1 MAEASPAPEASGTSP
16 APPESESSTGV
27 ATPATAAKEGAP
39 AAVNGAP
46 AGPAPATGSDDLS
59 ATEAPE
65 ADAAAAVEPAAVS
78 DPQSSAEDAPTAE
91 ATAAAAPA
99 EPEPLASAPAKTAAG
114 SGEETAAKAAAETAT
129 ETAVEPAAK
138 PGTTKAP
145 QGKDPASAKPA
156 QKAATEAGAADGTKT
171 AAKAAAKADSAAAA
185 KPAAKAATKT
195 RTKSTAEPDAKANG
209 KAPAAKS
216 KTAKS
221 RKSTRKRRLQYK
233 VGQQLVYPLQGVG
246 QVRTIEERPFRNKT
260 LLYYVVYLEVSDMTI
275 MVPVDK
281 ADELGIRAIVPRAE
295 ARNALVLIG
304 EDYEP
309 IPTDWKLRYQ
319 MNLDL
324 LKAGSV
330 SDIAA
335 VVRALYHRS
344 RIKELPI
351 LERKLYD
358 NARSLLVDELSF
370 SLGKDKA
377 KVEELINTR
386 LEVGVK

>member
-1 MAEASPAPEASGTSP
+1 MEGSAPE
-16 APPESESSTGV
+16 
-27 ATPATAAKEGAP
+27 
-39 AAVNGAP
+39 AVNGAP
-46 AGPAPATGSDDLS
+46 ADPALPTGKGDLGV
-59 ATEAPE
+59 AEAPE
-65 ADAAAAVEPAAVS
+65 ADATAGAESATTIDVPPPAEAATTP
-78 DPQSSAEDAPTAE
+78 E
-91 ATAAAAPA
+91 ATAAAAQAEHQPPADAPA
-99 EPEPLASAPAKTAAG
+99 EPAAESGTETTAKEQAEAGTEAAAEPAAKPKPGTPKATQGKTKAGAKPAKKAPAKKAAAEAG
-114 SGEETAAKAAAETAT
+114 AANGAKTRAKAAAEDD
-129 ETAVEPAAK
+129 
-138 PGTTKAP
+138 AP
-145 QGKDPASAKPA
+145 P
-156 QKAATEAGAADGTKT
+156 
-171 AAKAAAKADSAAAA
+171 AA
-185 KPAAKAATKT
+185 KPAAKAATRPRSRSAAK
-195 RTKSTAEPDAKANG
+195 PDAKTDGKPDATADGKPDATADG

-216 KTAKS
+216 KST

-246 QVRTIEERPFRNKT
+246 QVRTIEERPFRNQT

-295 ARNALVLIG
+295 ARSALTLIG

-330 SDIAA
+330 SDIAT

-370 SLGKDKA
+370 SLAKDKV
-377 KVEELINTR
+377 KVEELINSR

>member
-1 MAEASPAPEASGTSP
+1 MLTLRALGGSPNRLASVRATPIPEFGAARTAASGSFKVRHSVTHEAVHGGRHFRTSASTVAPAARPAADAAPAPKVPAAETPAAEPEA
-16 APPESESSTGV
+16 
-27 ATPATAAKEGAP
+27 ATPAAAKPSRKHTSKKKAAATKPATTAAKE
-39 AAVNGAP
+39 
-46 AGPAPATGSDDLS
+46 S
-59 ATEAPE
+59 
-65 ADAAAAVEPAAVS
+65 
-78 DPQSSAEDAPTAE
+78 
-91 ATAAAAPA
+91 
-99 EPEPLASAPAKTAAG
+99 
-114 SGEETAAKAAAETAT
+114 TAT
-129 ETAVEPAAK
+129 
-138 PGTTKAP
+138 
-145 QGKDPASAKPA
+145 
-156 QKAATEAGAADGTKT
+156 GTKT
-171 AAKAAAKADSAAAA
+171 AAGAKAAAKTEAVSGA
-185 KPAAKAATKT
+185 KPAAKS
-195 RTKSTAEPDAKANG
+195 RSRSTAKPAANG
-209 KAPAAKS
+209 AEKAPAVKAKS
-216 KTAKS
+216 T

-246 QVRTIEERPFRNKT
+246 QVRNIEERPFRDQT

-281 ADELGIRAIVPRAE
+281 ADELGIRAIVPRTE
-295 ARNALVLIG
+295 ARSALTLIG

-324 LKAGSV
+324 LKAGAV
-330 SDIAA
+330 SDIAT

-377 KVEELINTR
+377 KVEELINSR